1 MKNTSIRICLAALI
15 IMIFTACAAFADG
28 SGLELVETYPK
39 DQQKNTS
46 VENLSVKL
54 TFNNPVTAEAN
65 QSANS
70 SCFSLTDPEGNSLP
84 IKVYF
89 NPDVDTQILVLFDT
103 DSDTVIASNSE
114 YTFKISGDFV
124 DDAGNT
130 LGADK
135 TLTFTTLNQKL
146 NTSIYMIMMVVMMGG
161 MFFFSSR
168 QAKKQASESSAAG
181 GAAPAKDA
189 PFNPYKEAKRTGKSV
204 AEVMA
209 EHDKE
214 VARQAAKDARKA
226 KKAEVVEEEEEEL
239 TLPGRYRVHGPR
251 PIAAAGAKYITGRKA
266 IAEAKKAEEERL
278 AKRRAA
284 NQKKKKKK

>member
-1 MKNTSIRICLAALI
+1 MKRTSIRILLAALV
-15 IMIFTACAAFADG
+15 IMIVAACTAFADG
-28 SGLELVETYPK
+28 SGLELVESYPK

-54 TFNNPVTAEAN
+54 TFNNPVTAKAN
-65 QSANS
+65 QDANDK
-70 SCFSLTDPEGNSLP
+70 CFSLTDAEGTSLP
-84 IKVYF
+84 IKVYY
-89 NPDVDTQILVLFDT
+89 NPKNDKEVLVLFDT
-103 DSDTVIASNSE
+103 DSGQAISSNSE
-114 YTFKISGDFV
+114 YTFKISGDFT
-124 DDAGNT
+124 DDQGNT

-168 QAKKQASESSAAG
+168 QARKQQQEGAGAAG
-181 GAAPAKDA
+181 NVPAKDA

-209 EHDKE
+209 EHNRE
-214 VARQAAKDARKA
+214 VEKQAAKEARKNA
-226 KKAEVVEEEEEEL
+226 KKVETEEEEEEM
-239 TLPGRYRVHGPR
+239 TFPGRYRVHGPR
-251 PIAAAGAKYITGRKA
+251 PIAAAGAKYVTGRKA

-284 NQKKKKKK
+284 NQKKKKK

>member
-1 MKNTSIRICLAALI
+1 MKRTSIRICLAALL
-15 IMIFTACAAFADG
+15 IMIVTACAAFADG

-54 TFNNPVTAEAN
+54 TFNNPVTGKANQEAN
-65 QSANS
+65 DK
-70 SCFSLTDPEGNSLP
+70 CFSLTDAEGKSLP
-84 IKVYF
+84 IKVYY
-89 NPDVDTQILVLFDT
+89 NPKDDKQVLVLFDT
-103 DSDTVIASNSE
+103 DSGTVIASNSE
-114 YTFKISGDFV
+114 YTFKISGNFT
-124 DDAGNT
+124 DDQGNT

-168 QAKKQASESSAAG
+168 QARKQQQENATASG
-181 GAAPAKDA
+181 GAAAKDA

-204 AEVMA
+204 SEIMA
-209 EHDKE
+209 EHNKE
-214 VARQAAKDARKA
+214 VAKQAAKEARKNA
-226 KKAEVVEEEEEEL
+226 KKVEEEEEEEEL
-239 TLPGRYRVHGPR
+239 TFPGRHRVHGPR
-251 PIAAAGAKYITGRKA
+251 PIAAAGARYITGRKA